1 MTTDDPR
8 AAIKNCSRCGFFC
21 PDQHTESAETG
32 TCRRHSPTVMPYAL
46 GYPEFLEGMG
56 ALCPPLGG
64 LVTVFPHVGS
74 GDWCG
79 EWGDFDHL
87 PSTAG

>member
-1 MTTDDPR
+1 
-8 AAIKNCSRCGFFC
+8 
-21 PDQHTESAETG
+21 
-32 TCRRHSPTVMPYAL
+32 MPYAL

-64 LVTVFPHVGS
+64 LVTVFPRVGV

-79 EWGDFDHL
+79 EWGDFGHL
-87 PSTAG
+87 PSTVG